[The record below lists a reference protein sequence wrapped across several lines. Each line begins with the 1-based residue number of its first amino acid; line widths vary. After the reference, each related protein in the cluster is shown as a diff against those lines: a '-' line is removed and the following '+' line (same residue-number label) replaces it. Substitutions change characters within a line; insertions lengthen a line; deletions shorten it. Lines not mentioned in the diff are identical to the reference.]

1 MADQENLNSSYI
13 EDVEEKQLQKTGQRV
28 PGKPASLAALTDDEY
43 TKIGRRATLKLDAF
57 IMPCM
62 VIMYIFNYLD
72 RQNIAAAKLAGIK
85 EDLGISDVQY
95 QTCVSIL
102 FVGYILMQVP
112 SNIIVGKIRWP
123 GVYICG
129 AMALWGLLSALTA
142 IVHNFAGLMASRF
155 FLGFIEAVFFPGALF
170 YMSLFYTRK
179 QYALRTAIL
188 YSGSQLGNA
197 FGGLFAIG
205 ILELDGRSGMEGWRW
220 LFLIE
225 GVLTIALAIII
236 AFVLPNKLD
245 SLPHGFTQIEQ
256 EWLVW
261 NFEEDQGQQDNAD
274 EISAMK
280 GALMAVTDIKTWLLM
295 ATLYTVYIAAAVSN
309 FFPSVVATLGYGRNE
324 TYALTAPPY
333 ILCVIAMVIN
343 GFHSDRKQER
353 YWHIVCPMII
363 CLAANII
370 AVATL
375 NTAARYVAMMLMPG
389 SFYAAATVV
398 ISWAAGSLSQPTIKR
413 ASAIALINAV
423 CNTPNVWCSYLYG
436 SSPRYLPAFLVNLAA
451 SALAILAA
459 TATRMYLQ
467 RENHKLDMG
476 ADTGRNGPTEA
487 QKAAGFRYTL

>member
-1 MADQENLNSSYI
+1 MADKENADASCI
-13 EDVEEKQLQKTGQRV
+13 EDIDERQLAKGYEGLPV
-28 PGKPASLAALTDDEY
+28 KPASLAALSEEEY
-43 TKIGRRATLKLDAF
+43 RKISRRATLKLDAF

-72 RQNIAAAKLAGIK
+72 RQNIAAAKLAGIE

-112 SNIIVGKIRWP
+112 SNIIVGKIKWP
-123 GVYICG
+123 GVYICC
-129 AMALWGLLSALTA
+129 AMAIWGLLSALTA
-142 IVHNFAGLMASRF
+142 LVHNFAGLMASRF

-188 YSGSQLGNA
+188 FSGSQLGNA

-205 ILELDGRSGMEGWRW
+205 ILKLNGRSGMEGWRW

-225 GVLTIALAIII
+225 GVLTIALAILI
-236 AFVLPNKLD
+236 AFLLPNKLHN
-245 SLPHGFTQIEQ
+245 LGWGFTQVER

-261 NFEEDQGQQDNAD
+261 NFEEDQGQADNVD

-280 GALMAVTDIKTWLLM
+280 GVVLAVTDPKTWLLM
-295 ATLYTVYIAAAVSN
+295 ATLYSVYIAAAVSN

-333 ILCVIAMVIN
+333 ILCVIVMVIN
-343 GFHSDRKQER
+343 GFHSDKKQER
-353 YWHIVCPMII
+353 YWHIVCPMLI

-370 AVATL
+370 AVSTL

-389 SFYAAATVV
+389 SFYGATAV
-398 ISWAAGSLSQPTIKR
+398 ILSWVAGSLSQPAIKR

-436 SSPRYLPAFLVNLAA
+436 SAPRYLVAFLVNLAA
-451 SALAILAA
+451 SALAIVAA
-459 TATRMYLQ
+459 TATRIYLR
-467 RENHKLDMG
+467 RENRKLDIG
-476 ADTGRNGPTEA
+476 VDTGRNGPTAA
-487 QKAAGFRYTL
+487 QQAAGFRYTL

>member
-1 MADQENLNSSYI
+1 MADKKDSRSSCI
-13 EDVEEKQLQKTGQRV
+13 EDIDERQLSKGATRIPV
-28 PGKPASLAALTDDEY
+28 KPASLTALSEAEY
-43 TKIGRRATLKLDAF
+43 TKMGRRATLKLDAL

-72 RQNIAAAKLAGIK
+72 RQNIAAAKLAGI
-85 EDLGISDVQY
+85 EADLNISDVQY

-123 GVYICG
+123 GIYICIS
-129 AMALWGLLSALTA
+129 MAIWGTLSALTA

-205 ILELDGRSGMEGWRW
+205 ILKLDGKSGMEGWRW

-225 GVLTIALAIII
+225 GVITIALAIII
-236 AFVLPNKLD
+236 AFILPNKLT
-245 SLPHGFTQIEQ
+245 SVRGCTKLEQ

-274 EISAMK
+274 EISAKK
-280 GALMAVTDIKTWLLM
+280 GLLMAVTDPKTWLLM
-295 ATLYTVYIAAAVSN
+295 GTLYAVYIAAAVSN
-309 FFPSVVATLGYGRNE
+309 FFPSVVATLGYSRNE

-333 ILCVIAMVIN
+333 VLCVIVMVVN
-343 GFHSDRKQER
+343 GFHSDKKQER
-353 YWHIVCPMII
+353 YWHIICPMVI
-363 CLAANII
+363 CIAANIL

-375 NTAARYVAMMLMPG
+375 NTTARYVAMMLMPG
-389 SFYAAATVV
+389 SFYAATTV
-398 ISWAAGSLSQPTIKR
+398 ILSWVAGSLSQPAIKR

-436 SSPRYLPAFLVNLAA
+436 SSPRYLVAFLVNLAA
-451 SALAILAA
+451 SVVAIVAA
-459 TATRMYLQ
+459 TATRMYLRQ
-467 RENHKLDMG
+467 QNHRLDNDI
-476 ADTGRNGPTEA
+476 DTGRNGPTPA
-487 QKAAGFRYTL
+487 QQAAGFRYTL